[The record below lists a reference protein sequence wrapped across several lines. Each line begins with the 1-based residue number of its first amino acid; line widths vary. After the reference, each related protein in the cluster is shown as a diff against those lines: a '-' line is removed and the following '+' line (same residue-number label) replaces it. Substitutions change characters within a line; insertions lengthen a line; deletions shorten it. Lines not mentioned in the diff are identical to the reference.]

1 MTRRATLVVAALLV
15 APVHVAAQPSGQ
27 QAAAPSAT
35 AYFEFLR
42 GRHLES
48 QGQIAQALDAYRLA
62 AEADPASAAIPAEI
76 ATLNA
81 RANRTEDATKA
92 ARHALDLDKDNADAH
107 WVLGT
112 ILAAQVEG
120 EDEAGRP
127 ANADATA
134 PKPSADDAIAHLEQA
149 RPKRPFDATLALT
162 LARLY
167 LGQKAWAKARG
178 VLEPVVE
185 RDPDHAE
192 AAYLLA
198 QAQIGAGDLEGA
210 AASLDAVSAAE

>member
-81 RANRTEDATKA
+81 RANRTEDATRA
-92 ARHALDLDKDNADAH
+92 AGQALAIDPDNADAH

-112 ILAAQVEG
+112 VFAAELEG
-120 EDEAGRP
+120 RFESGRP
-127 ANADATA
+127 
-134 PKPSADDAIAHLEQA
+134 
-149 RPKRPFDATLALT
+149 
-162 LARLY
+162 
-167 LGQKAWAKARG
+167 
-178 VLEPVVE
+178 
-185 RDPDHAE
+185 
-192 AAYLLA
+192 
-198 QAQIGAGDLEGA
+198 
-210 AASLDAVSAAE
+210 

>member
-15 APVHVAAQPSGQ
+15 APLRAAAQPSGQ
-27 QAAAPSAT
+27 PAAAPSAT

-62 AEADPASAAIPAEI
+62 SDADPASAAIPAEI

-81 RANRTEDATKA
+81 RANRTEEANKA
-92 ARHALDLDKDNADAH
+92 ARHALELDPDNADAH

-120 EDEAGRP
+120 EDEAGAPATPDRP
-127 ANADATA
+127 AASTPAPDKPAAGKANADE
-134 PKPSADDAIAHLEQA
+134 AIAHLEQA
-149 RPKRPFDATLALT
+149 RPKRPYDATLALT
-162 LARLY
+162 LGRLY
-167 LGQKAWAKARG
+167 LGQRAWAKARG

-185 RDPDHAE
+185 RDPDLRLRC
-192 AAYLLA
+192 LLYTSPSPR
-198 QAQIGAGDLEGA
+198 D
-210 AASLDAVSAAE
+210 